1 MGALERIYKQR
12 LAEGRTADAAPLYDI
27 LSRKADLAVADVGER
42 TAALAEMA
50 ALAAGPLARP
60 DDAIA
65 AWEQVLE
72 AHPGHPEA
80 VPALDAM
87 YRRERRWRD
96 LVDLYE
102 RRLGFVE
109 TLDEAI
115 ALRVKLGGLHEHE
128 LGDVTTAIESYA
140 AALGGDPGHAGAIAA
155 LERLLGNADGRAAAA
170 EVLEPVYIARHDWT
184 ALARLYEVQLDG
196 QSEPDAAS
204 I

>member
-109 TLDEAI
+109 TLDEASTSWATSPPRSRATPRRWAAI
-115 ALRVKLGGLHEHE
+115 LATPARSPRSSACWATPTAAPPPPRCSSRCTSRA
-128 LGDVTTAIESYA
+128 TT
-140 AALGGDPGHAGAIAA
+140 GPRWPGCTRCSSMA
-155 LERLLGNADGRAAAA
+155 RAS
-170 EVLEPVYIARHDWT
+170 PT
-184 ALARLYEVQLDG
+184 
-196 QSEPDAAS
+196 PAS